1 MLRAIEFE
9 AQRQS
14 EVLDAGGTI
23 SMETR
28 NFDAAKGITTSLRS
42 KEMAHD
48 YRYFPEPDIQP
59 LTVSEAKKEAVR
71 KTMPPL
77 PRELRA
83 KYTKE
88 FGLSSYDAEILT
100 DDKGTALYYEDVTAH
115 LASNASAKPY
125 KQAANWVMGDV
136 RSWVNEKGLS
146 ITELPISAER
156 LAGLVSLVE
165 GGKISHSLASQK
177 LFPLM
182 LEKPGTAEE
191 LAQANGLITNAGAD
205 VIEEAVRGAM
215 ARFPDKVEAFR
226 AGNKGL
232 LGLFMGE
239 VMKATKG
246 KADPRTAN
254 ETVKRMLEQE

>member
-1 MLRAIEFE
+1 MCIRD
-9 AQRQS
+9 S
-14 EVLDAGGTI
+14 
-23 SMETR
+23 
-28 NFDAAKGITTSLRS
+28 
-42 KEMAHD
+42 
-48 YRYFPEPDIQP
+48 
-59 LTVSEAKKEAVR
+59 
-71 KTMPPL
+71 
-77 PRELRA
+77 
-83 KYTKE
+83 
-88 FGLSSYDAEILT
+88 
-100 DDKGTALYYEDVTAH
+100 
-115 LASNASAKPY
+115 
-125 KQAANWVMGDV
+125 
-136 RSWVNEKGLS
+136 
-146 ITELPISAER
+146 
-156 LAGLVSLVE
+156 
-165 GGKISHSLASQK
+165 SLASQK

-191 LAQANGLITNAGAD
+191 LAQANGLLTNAGAD